1 MANISQI
8 VVNWGFNQLPR
19 EIDGVEVG
27 YVYSAYSV
35 YIARFIHQ
43 SNVNYYSNTVSL

>member
-19 EIDGVEVG
+19 EIDGVEFG
-27 YVYSAYSV
+27 YVYSVYSV